1 MKRVLV
7 TGANGFIG
15 NRLCKVLLKS
25 GYAVRAGFRQ
35 LNSSINC
42 IIQDQVIV
50 GDINLSTNWKNAL
63 QNVDCIVHL
72 AARVHVMKDSAIDP
86 LAEYRKVNVDGA
98 LNLARQ
104 AAQAGVHRFIFIS
117 TIKVN
122 GEQTFPGRPFTEKDV
137 PVPVDPYGISK
148 YEAEKKLRAL
158 ADETGMEVV
167 IIRPVLVY
175 GPGVGG
181 NFASMMYYLC
191 KGIPLPFGAIHN
203 QRCLLALDNLVDLL
217 VTCIDHP
224 SAANQIFLVSDGK
237 ELSTTELLRRMATAL
252 NVPSRLIPIPEKLLM
267 LGATILG
274 KQAVVLRL
282 LGSLQVDIT
291 KTRVFLGWSPPVRA
305 DEALHDAACHFLE
318 NSHS

>member
-7 TGANGFIG
+7 TGANGFVG
-15 NRLCKVLLKS
+15 NRLCRVLPAR
-25 GYAVRAGFRQ
+25 GYRIRAAVRQAAA
-35 LNSSINC
+35 SINC
-42 IIQDQVIV
+42 KIRDMVVV
-50 GDINLSTNWKNAL
+50 GDISRSTNWETSL
-63 QNVDCIVHL
+63 DGVDCIIHL

-104 AAQAGVHRFIFIS
+104 AAQAGVHRFICIS

-122 GEQTFPGRPFTEKDV
+122 GEQTFPGRPFTEENV

-181 NFASMMYYLC
+181 NFASMMNYLC

-203 QRCLLALDNLVDLL
+203 QRCLLALDNLVDLI
-217 VTCIDHP
+217 VICIDHP
-224 SAANQIFLVSDGK
+224 SAANQIFLVSDGQ
-237 ELSTTELLRRMATAL
+237 ELSTTELLRKMAMAL
-252 NVPSRLIPIPEKLLM
+252 NVPSRLMPIPEKLLM

-274 KQAVVLRL
+274 KQAVALRL

-291 KTRVFLGWSPPVRA
+291 KTRVLLGWSPPVRA
-305 DEALHDAACHFLE
+305 GEALHDTAIHFLE
-318 NSHS
+318 NVRS